1 MTENSTLDS
10 PRRSFLARLAAGAA
24 AIGLA
29 GLASSTAGA
38 QPALVVTAR
47 PSSDDDIE
55 NWPGALRAKHRMVV
69 DGVNPNSGFP
79 LGFALTFLNANNDAS
94 KIPDSNL
101 GAVIVLRHMA
111 MPMALT
117 DAAWEKYKLGEFI
130 GVNDPATKQPATR
143 NIFFHPRDGD
153 IMFPEMSIDHLLAR
167 GVRFGACNVALTVL
181 SGMRASVAGV
191 DAKTAKEDWMAAVI
205 PGIRVIPSG
214 TWGVNRAQE
223 KGCTYVY
230 GG

>member
-1 MTENSTLDS
+1 MSELATLDS

-29 GLASSTAGA
+29 GLTTSAADA
-38 QPALVVTAR
+38 QNLVVTSSP
-47 PSSDDDIE
+47 PSSDDIE
-55 NWPGALRAKHRMVV
+55 SWPGNLRARHRQVV
-69 DGVNPNSGFP
+69 DAVNPNEGFP
-79 LGFALTFLNANNDAS
+79 LGFALTFLNANNQAS
-94 KIPDSNL
+94 RIPDSNL
-101 GAVIVLRHMA
+101 GAVVVLRHMA

-117 DAAWEKYKLGEFI
+117 DAAWEKYKIGELLG
-130 GVNDPATKQPATR
+130 VKDPATKEPATR
-143 NIFFHPRDGD
+143 NIFYHSRDGD
-153 IMFPEMSIDHLLAR
+153 IEIPDMAIDKLLAR
-167 GVRFGACNVALTVL
+167 GVRFGACNVALTIL

-191 DAKTAKEDWMAAVI
+191 DANTAKDEWTAAVI
-205 PGIRVIPSG
+205 PGISIIPSG